1 MATHF
6 SEAHPFSSD
15 CPLSDPWFLGTVP
28 FRHGSVYETLN
39 PEAIKNSLSD
49 PRRSNEKITSL
60 FDLLTTIFGARTE
73 YQKKFIENGSI
84 GVVVDILKQTSSIE
98 GFEG

>member
-1 MATHF
+1 M
-6 SEAHPFSSD
+6 
-15 CPLSDPWFLGTVP
+15 
-28 FRHGSVYETLN
+28 GSVCETLN
-39 PEAIKNSLSD
+39 QEAIKNSLSD